1 MRCEIDG
8 EMKMYLVYQSKAMII
23 KDKERVREREKRGRG
38 RKRWKVNRIY

>member
-23 KDKERVREREKRGRG
+23 KDKERVREEKKRE
-38 RKRWKVNRIY
+38 RKKKMES